1 MKYEKAQAV
10 KFVLWLNSNIRCI
23 EIWRNNYNNKGAAL
37 LNSNIR
43 CIEIPVFRLNVLLQS
58 WLNSNIRCIEI
69 GKYMAWARQAEG

>member
-1 MKYEKAQAV
+1 MRFYVVQTV
-10 KFVLWLNSNIRCI
+10 KQNSQ
-23 EIWRNNYNNKGAAL
+23 NKQKNVKQIGSNG